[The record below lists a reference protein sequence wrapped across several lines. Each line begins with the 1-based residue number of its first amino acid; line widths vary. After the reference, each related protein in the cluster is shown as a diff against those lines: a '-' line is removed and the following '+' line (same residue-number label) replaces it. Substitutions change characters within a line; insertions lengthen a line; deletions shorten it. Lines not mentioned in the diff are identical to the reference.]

1 MAVENFVSEPSLKPA
16 ATSTNRQPA
25 GVYHWSLYIFLA
37 AAISW
42 YTIAISLPRAIEGA
56 CVTFGRIH
64 QSRGTSH
71 SASLHIWY
79 RAHGNNLFLFSLRLG
94 ITLCPENLI
103 VFFFLG
109 FKRLRYCFI
118 SQV

>member
-1 MAVENFVSEPSLKPA
+1 MAVENFVSGPSLKPA

-71 SASLHIWY
+71 SASLQMWI
-79 RAHGNNLFLFSLRLG
+79 RRHGNILVFFSLGMG
-94 ITLCPENLI
+94 ITLGRVNFMDF
-103 VFFFLG
+103 FFFLD
-109 FKRLRYCFI
+109 LNVSDI
-118 SQV
+118 ASS

>member
-64 QSRGTSH
+64 QSRGTSQ
-71 SASLHIWY
+71 SVSLHLWI
-79 RAHGNNLFLFSLRLG
+79 RRHGNILVFFSLWWG
-94 ITLCPENLI
+94 IIWGRVNCRD
-103 VFFFLG
+103 FFFFG